1 MLSFKEND
9 VRISSVNFYV
19 NRSLT
24 VPGSKSITNR
34 VLLISALNRN
44 KVKLKNVLVSDDTT
58 HMLNSLEL
66 LGFKVSKE
74 VYSKNLDYP
83 EISHFINFI
92 QSRCVDSLVVEI
104 EGRSAEFETG
114 GVKTL
119 FTGNS
124 GTTMRFLCS
133 FLPLLKGEFILDG
146 DARMRERPIS
156 DLTKALKQLGV
167 QIEDTNGFPPVRI
180 VSDGVVYGGE
190 VSISGRISSQY
201 ISSIMI
207 SAPYYHQ
214 GVRINVIDELVS
226 KPFVDMTSTLMSQFG
241 VKVDNY
247 EYKVISIPGGEY
259 SRSEDFFIE
268 PDLTNALYF
277 LSIPAII
284 PSRIT
289 IFGVGRNTVQGD
301 IRFLEILKE
310 IGCSVKIDEKSITV
324 EGDGS
329 PRGIDVDM
337 NDIPD
342 LVQTLAVISLF
353 ADRPTS
359 IRNVANLRV
368 KETDRISALCNEIR
382 KLGGEVEEYRDGL
395 KIIPKSSY
403 TPVSISTYNDHR
415 MAMSFALAGL
425 RINGLVI
432 ENYRCTSKTFPS
444 FWDYFEFIY
453 TNHLY

>member
-1 MLSFKEND
+1 MLSFKGND
-9 VRISSVNFYV
+9 VRISSVDHYIDK
-19 NRSLT
+19 SLT

-34 VLLISALNRN
+34 VLLVSALNSNR
-44 KVKLKNVLVSDDTT
+44 VKLKNVLISDDTT
-58 HMLNSLEL
+58 HMLNSLQL
-66 LGFKVSKE
+66 LGFKVIKE
-74 VYSKNLDYP
+74 VYSKNMDYP
-83 EISHFINFI
+83 EIRDFIDFI

-104 EGRSAEFETG
+104 GGGAEFETG
-114 GVKTL
+114 DVKSL

-133 FLPLLKGEFILDG
+133 FLPLLKGEFVLDG

-156 DLTKALKQLGV
+156 DLTKALRQLGI
-167 QIEDTNGFPPVRI
+167 QIEDNNGFPPVRI
-180 VSDGVVYGGE
+180 LSNGIVYGGE
-190 VSISGRISSQY
+190 VNISGRISSQY
-201 ISSIMI
+201 ISSIMM
-207 SAPYYHQ
+207 SAPYYRQ
-214 GVRINVIDELVS
+214 GVKINIVDELVS
-226 KPFVDMTSTLMSQFG
+226 KPFVDMTSSLMSQFG
-241 VKVDNY
+241 VKVSNQ
-247 EYKVISIPGGEY
+247 EYRLISIPRGEY
-259 SRSEDFFIE
+259 SRSADFFVE
-268 PDLTNALYF
+268 PDLTNAFYF

-289 IFGVGRNTVQGD
+289 IFGIGRNTIQGD
-301 IRFLEILKE
+301 IKFLDILKE
-310 IGCSVKIDEKSITV
+310 IGCEVVISDRFITV
-324 EGDGS
+324 EGSGN

-353 ADRPTS
+353 ANRPTS

-382 KLGGEVEEYRDGL
+382 KLGAGVEEYEDGI
-395 KIIPKSSY
+395 KVIPRTSY
-403 TPVSISTYNDHR
+403 SPVSISTYNDHR

-425 RINGLVI
+425 RIDGLVI

-453 TNHLY
+453 TKHLY